1 MGMIDRFLGAGATVT
16 AVGNAASGM
25 AQILTPSATRRMEL
39 DEEAY
44 ARAIAEHQAEF
55 AGAGTHWF
63 DALMNGL
70 NRLPRPLLTLGTI
83 GLFVYAMVEPVGFS
97 ARMQGLALVPEPL
110 WWLMGAIVSFYFG
123 AREAHYFRHRV
134 WPRATVRARVT
145 GAAAAEDWRAP
156 ILPGFDA
163 PAGGAATVEAEI
175 EERLD
180 EPSVATPEVA
190 SAPATGPATTAASGP
205 ATTPADDFAD
215 NAALRDWAASRR
227 GRGRPGQ

>member
-123 AREAHYFRHRV
+123 AREAHYFRNRV
-134 WPRATVRARVT
+134 WPSARVRKTAVAT
-145 GAAAAEDWRAP
+145 GAGGAVVAEVEASAADPLGEALTAAMASGDAAAEDAA
-156 ILPGFDA
+156 A
-163 PAGGAATVEAEI
+163 PAALPAGDGFGDNPALAEWSAT
-175 EERLD
+175 
-180 EPSVATPEVA
+180 
-190 SAPATGPATTAASGP
+190 
-205 ATTPADDFAD
+205 
-215 NAALRDWAASRR
+215 RR
-227 GRGRPGQ
+227 R